1 MHLLWSVSEAPTL
14 QQVIGACRLR
24 WLIHTQIQNVLNSPS
39 VFFIF
44 CFAKGQLE
52 GYSDYGSAVFKAGCY
67 LMDLH
72 QSVTADPGKA
82 EPPAGW

>member
-1 MHLLWSVSEAPTL
+1 MHPLVCFLLLCFVSF
-14 QQVIGACRLR
+14 
-24 WLIHTQIQNVLNSPS
+24 
-39 VFFIF
+39 VFWGF
-44 CFAKGQLE
+44 FAKGQLE

-82 EPPAGW
+82 EPHAGCPPNGDQSELKPLMEIFTG